1 MQQMISDNQ
10 DIYVQNL
17 KIQLS
22 NAIIKLIKNKKM
34 KQKEIQSILDIKQ
47 PRVSN
52 LMNRKIDK
60 FSIDSLLEY
69 LNKIG
74 YVIVE
79 YHEKSQEEYLNNIKR
94 KLISSIVNI
103 IKDNKLKQKEIQ
115 SILDIKQPRVSDLVN
130 YKIDKFSIDSLL
142 DYLNKIGYKVNLGV
156 HESSKS
162 PISIQFINVNKNLK
176 KPTFG
181 KKYIREQSTKEA
193 A

>member
-34 KQKEIQSILDIKQ
+34 KQKEIQAILNIKQ

-69 LNKIG
+69 LDKIG
-74 YVIVE
+74 YAIIE

-103 IKDNKLKQKEIQ
+103 IKDNRLKQKEIQ

-130 YKIDKFSIDSLL
+130 YKIDKFSIDSLI
-142 DYLNKIGYKVNLGV
+142 DYLAKIGYKVNLGV
-156 HESSKS
+156 HESNKS
-162 PISIQFINVNKNLK
+162 PISIQFVNVNKNLK

-181 KKYIREQSTKEA
+181 KKYIREQLTQKA

>member
-34 KQKEIQSILDIKQ
+34 KQKEIQAILDIKQ

-74 YVIVE
+74 YVIIE
-79 YHEKSQEEYLNNIKR
+79 YHDKSQEEYLNNIKR

-103 IKDNKLKQKEIQ
+103 IKDNRFKQKEIQ

-130 YKIDKFSIDSLL
+130 YKIDKFSIDSLIY
-142 DYLNKIGYKVNLGV
+142 YLAKIGYKVNLGV
-156 HESSKS
+156 HETNKS
-162 PISIQFINVNKNLK
+162 PISIQFVNVNKNLK

-181 KKYIREQSTKEA
+181 KKYIREQLTQKA

>member
-1 MQQMISDNQ
+1 MQQMISDTQ

-22 NAIIKLIKNKKM
+22 NAIIKLIKNKKI

-52 LMNRKIDK
+52 LMNGKIDK

-79 YHEKSQEEYLNNIKR
+79 YQEKSQEEYLNNIKR

-103 IKDNKLKQKEIQ
+103 IKDNRLKQKEIQ

-130 YKIDKFSIDSLL
+130 YKIDKFSIDSLIE
-142 DYLNKIGYKVNLGV
+142 YLSKIGYKVNLGL
-156 HESSKS
+156 HDSNKS

-181 KKYIREQSTKEA
+181 KKYIREQLTQKA

>member
-34 KQKEIQSILDIKQ
+34 KQKDIQAILDIKQ

-74 YVIVE
+74 YVIIE

-103 IKDNKLKQKEIQ
+103 IKDNRLKQKEIQ

-130 YKIDKFSIDSLL
+130 YKIDKFSIDSLI
-142 DYLNKIGYKVNLGV
+142 DYLAKIGYKVNLGV
-156 HESSKS
+156 HESNKS
-162 PISIQFINVNKNLK
+162 PISIQFVNVNKNLK
-176 KPTFG
+176 KPKFG
-181 KKYIREQSTKEA
+181 KKYIREQLTQKA

>member
-34 KQKEIQSILDIKQ
+34 KQKEIQAILDIKQ

-74 YVIVE
+74 YVIIE
-79 YHEKSQEEYLNNIKR
+79 YHDKSQEEYLNNIKR

-103 IKDNKLKQKEIQ
+103 IKDNRFKQKEIQ
-115 SILDIKQPRVSDLVN
+115 SILDIKQPRVSYLVN
-130 YKIDKFSIDSLL
+130 YKIDKFSIDSLIY
-142 DYLNKIGYKVNLGV
+142 YLAKIGYKVNLGV
-156 HESSKS
+156 HETNKS
-162 PISIQFINVNKNLK
+162 PISIQFVNVNKNLK

-181 KKYIREQSTKEA
+181 KKYIREQLTQKA